1 MLALLIP
8 IADASAQP
16 APASPVTFLVQGK
29 GWGHGRGLGQWGAL
43 GYALKGWTSAQILD
57 HYYGG
62 TTAGAIDAAS
72 ELRVRLLRED
82 DVDVIVVSE
91 RNALS
96 TSATPG
102 AFTALRAQPQPDGT
116 YLVQSG
122 PGCAGPWTALATVPS
137 VDFRT
142 DPAALTSADPSAL
155 LAVCEVG
162 GTMRYYRGSLL
173 AVRDANGAP
182 RAVNVV
188 PLDQYVRG
196 VVPRE
201 VSSSW
206 ADQGGG
212 AGYQAVKAQAIAAR
226 SYAWSEARYSYAKT
240 CDGGSC
246 QVYSGAAVRS
256 IAGAVSLL
264 EDARTDRAVME
275 TSGQVRIDSKGAV
288 ARTEFSSS
296 TGGYTAGG
304 VFPAVPDDGDAIAA
318 NPNAGWVASVSGTAI
333 EQAYP
338 QLGSLVSVSVKSRN
352 GLGPFGGRVTKIE
365 LKGTTSTV
373 TLTGNEFRTAFGL
386 KSDLFQVADFSQSPA
401 VALANGRG
409 DDYWLAT
416 ADGAVF
422 ALQGAP
428 DRGSMFGTKLNAP
441 VVGMTA
447 TADGQ
452 GYWLLA
458 KDGGVFTFNAPF
470 YGSTGNMKLNKP
482 VVGLAVRPQG
492 DGYWFVAADG
502 GIFSFGGA
510 PFFGSTGDRRVAAA
524 IVTMAPT
531 PSGGGYYVVGVDGS
545 VYPFGDA
552 GDFGGVKSSPSPI
565 VGIGVRPQG
574 DGYWLVAADGT
585 VTGFG
590 AAASIGASASGAPA
604 APAAATVGISVTASG
619 GGYRLVRADGSTVG
633 AGDAA

>member
-1 MLALLIP
+1 MLIP

-16 APASPVTFLVQGK
+16 APPSPITFLVQGK

-57 HYYGG
+57 HFYGG
-62 TTAGAIDAAS
+62 TTPGGVDAAS
-72 ELRVRLLRED
+72 EVRVRLLRED
-82 DVDVIVVSE
+82 DVDVIVMSE
-91 RNALS
+91 RNLLS
-96 TSATPG
+96 TGVIPG

-116 YLVQSG
+116 YSLQSG
-122 PGCAGPWTALATVPS
+122 PGCAGPWTAVATAPS

-155 LAVCEVG
+155 LAMCEPG

-173 AVRDANGAP
+173 AVRDANGAS

-201 VSSSW
+201 VSASW
-206 ADQGGG
+206 ADQGSG
-212 AGYQAVKAQAIAAR
+212 AGFQAVKAQAIAAR
-226 SYAWSEARYSYAKT
+226 SYAWSESRYSYAKT
-240 CDGGSC
+240 CDGATC

-256 IAGAVSLL
+256 VAGVVSAL
-264 EDARTDRAVME
+264 EDPRTDRAVAE
-275 TSGQVRIDSKGAV
+275 TSGQVRIDAKGAV

-304 VFPAVPDDGDAIAA
+304 VFPAVSDEGDALAA
-318 NPNAGWVASVSGTAI
+318 NPNAAWVASVSGDAI
-333 EQAYP
+333 VQAYP
-338 QLGSLVSVSVKSRN
+338 QLGVLQSVTVTNRN
-352 GLGPFGGRVTKIE
+352 GLGAFGGRVTKIA

-373 TLTGNEFRTAFGL
+373 TLTGNEFRAAFGL

-401 VALANGRG
+401 VAVANGKG

-416 ADGAVF
+416 GDGAVF
-422 ALQGAP
+422 AVQGAP

-441 VVGMTA
+441 VVGITA

-470 YGSTGNMKLNKP
+470 YGSTGNIKLNKP

-502 GIFSFGGA
+502 GIFSFGAA
-510 PFFGSTGDRRVAAA
+510 PFFGSTGDRKVAGA

-545 VYPFGDA
+545 VYAFGDA
-552 GDFGGVKSSPSPI
+552 RDFGGVKSSPSPI
-565 VGIGVRPQG
+565 VGIGVRPQA

-590 AAASIGASASGAPA
+590 AAASIGAPSANPA
-604 APAAATVGISVTASG
+604 APAAAPVVGMSVTASG
-619 GGYRLVRADGSTVG
+619 GGYRLVRADGTTVG
-633 AGDAA
+633 AGDAV

>member
-1 MLALLIP
+1 MLIP

-16 APASPVTFLVQGK
+16 APPSPVTFLVQGK

-43 GYALKGWTSAQILD
+43 GYALKGWTSAEILD
-57 HYYGG
+57 HFYGG
-62 TTAGAIDAAS
+62 TTPGAVDAAS
-72 ELRVRLLRED
+72 EVRVRLLRED
-82 DVDVIVVSE
+82 DVDVIVMSE
-91 RNALS
+91 RNLLS
-96 TSATPG
+96 TGAIPG
-102 AFTALRAQPQPDGT
+102 VFTALRAQPLPDGT
-116 YLVQSG
+116 YSLQSG
-122 PGCAGPWTALATVPS
+122 PGCAGPWTPVATVPS

-155 LAVCEVG
+155 LAMCEPG

-173 AVRDANGAP
+173 AVRDANGAS

-201 VSSSW
+201 VSAVVGRSGQRSRLPSG
-206 ADQGGG
+206 QG
-212 AGYQAVKAQAIAAR
+212 AGDRGPFVRVVRVAR
-226 SYAWSEARYSYAKT
+226 TRTRRRVMARR
-240 CDGGSC
+240 
-246 QVYSGAAVRS
+246 VRCTAERPYVLS
-256 IAGAVSLL
+256 PASVSAL
-264 EDARTDRAVME
+264 EDPRTDRAVAE
-275 TSGQVRIDSKGAV
+275 TSGQVRIDAKGAV

-304 VFPAVPDDGDAIAA
+304 VFPAVSDEGDALAA
-318 NPNAGWVASVSGTAI
+318 NPNAAWVASVSGDAI
-333 EQAYP
+333 VQAYP
-338 QLGSLVSVSVKSRN
+338 QLGVLQSVTVTNRN
-352 GLGPFGGRVTKIE
+352 GLGAFGGRVTKIA

-373 TLTGNEFRTAFGL
+373 TLTGNEFRAAFGL

-401 VALANGRG
+401 VAVANGKG

-416 ADGAVF
+416 GDGAVF
-422 ALQGAP
+422 AVQGAP

-441 VVGMTA
+441 VVGITA

-470 YGSTGNMKLNKP
+470 YGSTGNIKLNKP

-502 GIFSFGGA
+502 GIFSFGAA
-510 PFFGSTGDRRVAAA
+510 PFFGSTGDRKVAGA

-545 VYPFGDA
+545 VYAFGDA
-552 GDFGGVKSSPSPI
+552 V
-565 VGIGVRPQG
+565 
-574 DGYWLVAADGT
+574 
-585 VTGFG
+585 
-590 AAASIGASASGAPA
+590 
-604 APAAATVGISVTASG
+604 
-619 GGYRLVRADGSTVG
+619 
-633 AGDAA
+633 